1 MVASFDDKYLMTTG
15 SRGGFFSF
23 RMRYDELEKH
33 AQAAADGRA
42 KELAA
47 QAAKAAL
54 VSTAT
59 VTAELDASMDEV
71 FGKKNWEEEGRTG
84 WKNWKEELEE
94 RTQAV
99 LDIIYLTPFD
109 FVLPLS
115 FSTHSLSL
123 SLRQRHFKCAG

>member
-84 WKNWKEELEE
+84 WKEPRRYL
-94 RTQAV
+94 TS
-99 LDIIYLTPFD
+99 YLTPFD